1 MSFDLYTS
9 ATPNGYK
16 ISIMLE
22 ELKLKYKVHKI
33 DLGKETQKEEW
44 FLKLNPNGR
53 IPVLKDNE
61 NNKVIF
67 ESGAILYYLAI
78 KYNKFFFEE
87 KRTEIMQW
95 LMFQMSAIGPMQG
108 QANVFFRYMD
118 EKIPIAISRYQN
130 ECRRLYEVLDKQLQD
145 NKWICGEY
153 SIADIATWPWIKI
166 YFWAGIDISNLDNLT
181 RWMDQMEKRKA
192 CKAGILVP
200 KRESSKKVVK
210 NVKNILPVSYT
221 HLTLPTT

>member
-16 ISIMLE
+16 VSIMLE

-33 DLGKETQKEEW
+33 DLGKQTQKEEW

-118 EKIPIAISRYQN
+118 EKIPVAISRYQN
-130 ECRRLYEVLDKQLQD
+130 ECRRLYEVLDKQLQN

-200 KRESSKKVVK
+200 KRENSKKVVK
-210 NVKNILPVSYT
+210 NVKNILQT
-221 HLTLPTT
+221 

>member
-16 ISIMLE
+16 VSIMLE

-33 DLGKETQKEEW
+33 DLGKQTQKEKW

-95 LMFQMSAIGPMQG
+95 LMFQMSGIGPMQG

-166 YFWAGIDISNLDNLT
+166 YFWAGIDISNLDNLS
-181 RWMDQMEKRKA
+181 RWMDQMERRKA
-192 CKAGILVP
+192 CKAGIMVP

-210 NVKNILPVSYT
+210 NVKNILQT
-221 HLTLPTT
+221 

>member
-16 ISIMLE
+16 VSIMLE

-33 DLGKETQKEEW
+33 DLGKQTQKEEW

-87 KRTEIMQW
+87 KRIDIMQW

-118 EKIPIAISRYQN
+118 EKIPVAISRYQN

-166 YFWAGIDISNLDNLT
+166 YFWAGIDISNLDNLS
-181 RWMDQMEKRKA
+181 RWMDQMETRKA
-192 CKAGILVP
+192 CKVGVLVP

-210 NVKNILPVSYT
+210 NVKNILQT
-221 HLTLPTT
+221 

>member
-16 ISIMLE
+16 VSIMLE

-33 DLGKETQKEEW
+33 DLGRQTQKEEW

-78 KYNKFFFEE
+78 KYNKFFLEE

-118 EKIPIAISRYQN
+118 EKIPVAISRYQN
-130 ECRRLYEVLDKQLQD
+130 ECRRLYEVLDKQLQV

-166 YFWAGIDISNLDNLT
+166 YFWAGIDISNLDNLS
-181 RWMDQMEKRKA
+181 RWMDQMERRKA

-210 NVKNILPVSYT
+210 NVKNILQT
-221 HLTLPTT
+221 

>member
-1 MSFDLYTS
+1 MTFDLYTS

-16 ISIMLE
+16 VSIMLE
-22 ELKLKYKVHKI
+22 ELKLKYKVYKI
-33 DLGKETQKEEW
+33 DLGKQTQKEEW

-95 LMFQMSAIGPMQG
+95 LMFQMSGIGPMQG

-118 EKIPIAISRYQN
+118 EKIPVAISRYQN

-166 YFWAGIDISNLDNLT
+166 YFWAGIDISNLDNLS
-181 RWMDQMEKRKA
+181 RWMDQMETRKA
-192 CKAGILVP
+192 CKVGVLVP

-210 NVKNILPVSYT
+210 NVKNILQT
-221 HLTLPTT
+221 

>member
-1 MSFDLYTS
+1 MTFDLYTS

-16 ISIMLE
+16 VSIMLE

-33 DLGKETQKEEW
+33 DLGKQTQKEEW

-95 LMFQMSAIGPMQG
+95 LMFQMSGIGPMQG

-118 EKIPIAISRYQN
+118 EKIPVAISRYQN
-130 ECRRLYEVLDKQLQD
+130 ECRRLYEVLDKQLKY
-145 NKWICGEY
+145 NKWICGKY

-166 YFWAGIDISNLDNLT
+166 YFWAGIDISNLDNLI

-210 NVKNILPVSYT
+210 NVKNILQT
-221 HLTLPTT
+221 

>member
-1 MSFDLYTS
+1 MTFDLYTS

-16 ISIMLE
+16 VSIMLE

-33 DLGKETQKEEW
+33 DLGKQTQKEDW

-95 LMFQMSAIGPMQG
+95 LMFQMSGIGPMQG

-118 EKIPIAISRYQN
+118 EKIPAAISRYQN
-130 ECRRLYEVLDKQLQD
+130 ECRRLYEVLDIQLQD

-166 YFWAGIDISNLDNLT
+166 YFWAGIDISNLDNLS
-181 RWMDQMEKRKA
+181 RWMDQMESRKA

-210 NVKNILPVSYT
+210 NVKNILQT
-221 HLTLPTT
+221 

>member
-16 ISIMLE
+16 VSIMLE

-33 DLGKETQKEEW
+33 DLGKQTQKEKW

-78 KYNKFFFEE
+78 KYNKFFFEA

-95 LMFQMSAIGPMQG
+95 LMFQMSGIGPMQG

-118 EKIPIAISRYQN
+118 EKIPVAISRYQN

-145 NKWICGEY
+145 NKWICGKY

-166 YFWAGIDISNLDNLT
+166 YFWAGIDISNLDNLS
-181 RWMDQMEKRKA
+181 RWMGQMERRKA
-192 CKAGILVP
+192 CNAGILIP

-210 NVKNILPVSYT
+210 NVKNILQT
-221 HLTLPTT
+221 

>member
-16 ISIMLE
+16 VSIMLE

-33 DLGKETQKEEW
+33 DLGKQTQKEEW

-95 LMFQMSAIGPMQG
+95 LMFQMSGIGPMQG

-166 YFWAGIDISNLDNLT
+166 YFWAGIDISNLDNLS
-181 RWMDQMEKRKA
+181 RWMDQMERRKA

-210 NVKNILPVSYT
+210 NVKNILQT
-221 HLTLPTT
+221 

>member
-16 ISIMLE
+16 VSIMLE

-33 DLGKETQKEEW
+33 DLGKQTQKEEW

-210 NVKNILPVSYT
+210 NVKNILQT
-221 HLTLPTT
+221 

>member
-1 MSFDLYTS
+1 MTFDLYTS

-16 ISIMLE
+16 VSIMLE
-22 ELKLKYKVHKI
+22 ELNLNYKVHKI
-33 DLGKETQKEEW
+33 DLGKQTQKEEW

-78 KYNKFFFEE
+78 KYNKLFFEE

-118 EKIPIAISRYQN
+118 EKIPVAISRYQN

-166 YFWAGIDISNLDNLT
+166 YFWAGIDISNLDNLS
-181 RWMDQMEKRKA
+181 RWMDQMERRKA
-192 CKAGILVP
+192 CKAGVLVP

-210 NVKNILPVSYT
+210 NVKNILQT
-221 HLTLPTT
+221 

>member
-16 ISIMLE
+16 VSIMLE

-33 DLGKETQKEEW
+33 DLGKQTQKEEW

-95 LMFQMSAIGPMQG
+95 LMFQMSGIGPMQG

-118 EKIPIAISRYQN
+118 KKIPVAISRYQN

-145 NKWICGEY
+145 NEWICGEY

-166 YFWAGIDISNLDNLT
+166 YFWAGIDISNLDNLS
-181 RWMDQMEKRKA
+181 RWMDQMDNRKA
-192 CKAGILVP
+192 CKVGVLVP

-210 NVKNILPVSYT
+210 NVKNILQT
-221 HLTLPTT
+221 

>member
-16 ISIMLE
+16 VSIMLE

-33 DLGKETQKEEW
+33 DLGKQTQKEEW
-44 FLKLNPNGR
+44 FLQLNPNGR

-95 LMFQMSAIGPMQG
+95 LMFQMSGIGPMQG

-118 EKIPIAISRYQN
+118 EKIPVAISRYQN
-130 ECRRLYEVLDKQLQD
+130 ECRRLYEVLDKQLQN

-166 YFWAGIDISNLDNLT
+166 YFWAGIDISNLDNLS
-181 RWMDQMEKRKA
+181 RWMHQMEQRKS

-210 NVKNILPVSYT
+210 NVKNILQT
-221 HLTLPTT
+221 

>member
-16 ISIMLE
+16 VSIMLE

-33 DLGKETQKEEW
+33 DLGKQTQKEEW
-44 FLKLNPNGR
+44 FLKFNPNGR

-95 LMFQMSAIGPMQG
+95 LMFQMSGIGPMQG

-118 EKIPIAISRYQN
+118 EKIPVAISRYQN

-166 YFWAGIDISNLDNLT
+166 YFWAGIDISSLDNLS
-181 RWMDQMEKRKA
+181 RWLDQMERRKA
-192 CKAGILVP
+192 CKAGVLVP

-210 NVKNILPVSYT
+210 NVKKILQT
-221 HLTLPTT
+221 

>member
-16 ISIMLE
+16 VSIMLE

-33 DLGKETQKEEW
+33 DLGKQTQKEEW

-95 LMFQMSAIGPMQG
+95 LMFQMSGIGPMQG
-108 QANVFFRYMD
+108 QANVFYRYLD
-118 EKIPIAISRYQN
+118 EKIPQAISRYQN
-130 ECRRLYEVLDKQLQD
+130 ECRRLYEVLDSQL
-145 NKWICGEY
+145 NGRKWICDDY
-153 SIADIATWPWIKI
+153 SIADIANWCWVRV
-166 YFWAGIDISNLDNLT
+166 YYWAGINIEGLKNLKK
-181 RWMDQMEKRKA
+181 WMELMEKRPA
-192 CKAGILVP
+192 CIKGSDIP
-200 KRESSKKVVK
+200 KRDSSRKLVSSAKK
-210 NVKNILPVSYT
+210 IIQT
-221 HLTLPTT
+221 

>member
-16 ISIMLE
+16 VSIMLE

-33 DLGKETQKEEW
+33 DLGKQTQKEKW

-118 EKIPIAISRYQN
+118 EKIPVAISRYQN
-130 ECRRLYEVLDKQLQD
+130 ECRRLYEVLDRQLQD

-166 YFWAGIDISNLDNLT
+166 YFWAGIDISNLDNLS
-181 RWMDQMEKRKA
+181 RWMDQMERRKA

-210 NVKNILPVSYT
+210 NVKNILQT
-221 HLTLPTT
+221 

>member
-16 ISIMLE
+16 VSIMLE

-33 DLGKETQKEEW
+33 DLGKQTQKEEW

-78 KYNKFFFEE
+78 KYNKFFFEA

-95 LMFQMSAIGPMQG
+95 LMFQMSGIGPMQG

-118 EKIPIAISRYQN
+118 EKIPVAISRYQN
-130 ECRRLYEVLDKQLQD
+130 ECRRLYAVLDKQLQD
-145 NKWICGEY
+145 NKWICGKY

-166 YFWAGIDISNLDNLT
+166 YFWAGIDISNLDNLS
-181 RWMDQMEKRKA
+181 RWMDQMERRKA

-210 NVKNILPVSYT
+210 NVKNILQT
-221 HLTLPTT
+221 

>member
-16 ISIMLE
+16 VSIMLE
-22 ELKLKYKVHKI
+22 ELQLKYKVHKI
-33 DLGKETQKEEW
+33 DLGKQTQKEEW

-87 KRTEIMQW
+87 KRIEIMQW
-95 LMFQMSAIGPMQG
+95 LMFQKSAIGPMQG

-118 EKIPIAISRYQN
+118 EKIPVAISRYQN

-166 YFWAGIDISNLDNLT
+166 YFWAGIDISNLDNLS
-181 RWMDQMEKRKA
+181 RWMQQMERRKA
-192 CKAGILVP
+192 CKVGILVP

-210 NVKNILPVSYT
+210 NVKNILQT
-221 HLTLPTT
+221 

>member
-16 ISIMLE
+16 VSIMLE
-22 ELKLKYKVHKI
+22 ELKLKYKVYKI
-33 DLGKETQKEEW
+33 DLGKQTQKEEW

-53 IPVLKDNE
+53 IPVLIDNE

-95 LMFQMSAIGPMQG
+95 LMFQMSGIGPMQG

-118 EKIPIAISRYQN
+118 EKIPVAISRYQN
-130 ECRRLYEVLDKQLQD
+130 ECRRLYEVLDKQLKY
-145 NKWICGEY
+145 NKWICGKY

-200 KRESSKKVVK
+200 KRESSKKVVR
-210 NVKNILPVSYT
+210 NVKNILQT
-221 HLTLPTT
+221 

>member
-1 MSFDLYTS
+1 MTFELYTA

-16 ISIMLE
+16 VSIMLE
-22 ELKLKYKVHKI
+22 ELGLEYKVHNI
-33 DLGKETQKEEW
+33 DLSKQTQKKKW
-44 FLKLNPNGR
+44 FLNLNPNGR

-61 NNKVIF
+61 SNKVIF

-78 KYNKFFFEE
+78 KYNKFFFED

-95 LMFQMSAIGPMQG
+95 LMFQMSGIGPMQG

-118 EKIPIAISRYQN
+118 EKIPAAISRYQN
-130 ECRRLYEVLDKQLQD
+130 ECRRLYEVLDTQLQN
-145 NKWICGEY
+145 NKWICGNY

-166 YFWAGIDISNLDNLT
+166 YFWAGIDISNLDNLS
-181 RWMDQMEKRKA
+181 RWMLQMEKRKA
-192 CKAGILVP
+192 CKTGILIP

-210 NVKNILPVSYT
+210 NVKNILQT
-221 HLTLPTT
+221 

>member
-1 MSFDLYTS
+1 MTFDLYTS

-16 ISIMLE
+16 VSIMLE

-33 DLGKETQKEEW
+33 DLGKQTQKEEW

-87 KRTEIMQW
+87 KRIEIMQW
-95 LMFQMSAIGPMQG
+95 LMFQMSGIGPMQG

-118 EKIPIAISRYQN
+118 EKIPVAISRYQN

-166 YFWAGIDISNLDNLT
+166 YFWAGIDISNLDNLS
-181 RWMDQMEKRKA
+181 RWMDQMERRKA

-210 NVKNILPVSYT
+210 NVKNILQT
-221 HLTLPTT
+221 

>member
-16 ISIMLE
+16 VSIMLE

-33 DLGKETQKEEW
+33 DLGKQTQKEEW

-87 KRTEIMQW
+87 KRIEIMQW
-95 LMFQMSAIGPMQG
+95 LMFQMSGIGPMQG

-118 EKIPIAISRYQN
+118 EKIPVAISRYQN

-166 YFWAGIDISNLDNLT
+166 YFWAGIDISNLDNLS
-181 RWMDQMEKRKA
+181 RWMDQMERRKA

-210 NVKNILPVSYT
+210 NVKNILQT
-221 HLTLPTT
+221 

>member
-16 ISIMLE
+16 VSIMLE

-33 DLGKETQKEEW
+33 DLGKQTQKEDW

-95 LMFQMSAIGPMQG
+95 LMFQMSGIGPMQG

-118 EKIPIAISRYQN
+118 EKIPVAISRYQN

-166 YFWAGIDISNLDNLT
+166 YFWAGIDISNLDNLS

-210 NVKNILPVSYT
+210 NVKNILQT
-221 HLTLPTT
+221 

>member
-1 MSFDLYTS
+1 MTFDLYTA

-16 ISIMLE
+16 VSIMLE

-33 DLGKETQKEEW
+33 DLGKQTQKEEW

-87 KRTEIMQW
+87 KRIEIMQW

-118 EKIPIAISRYQN
+118 EKIPVAISRYQN
-130 ECRRLYEVLDKQLQD
+130 ECRRIYEVLDKQLQE

-166 YFWAGIDISNLDNLT
+166 YFWAGIDISQLDNLS

-192 CKAGILVP
+192 CKLGIMVP

-210 NVKNILPVSYT
+210 NVKSILQI
-221 HLTLPTT
+221 

>member
-16 ISIMLE
+16 VSIMLE

-33 DLGKETQKEEW
+33 DLGRQTQKEEW

-78 KYNKFFFEE
+78 KYNKFFLEE

-118 EKIPIAISRYQN
+118 EKIPVAISRYQN

-166 YFWAGIDISNLDNLT
+166 YFWAGIDISNLDNLN
-181 RWMDQMEKRKA
+181 RWMHQMERRKA
-192 CKAGILVP
+192 CKAGTLIP
-200 KRESSKKVVK
+200 KRESSKKIVK
-210 NVKNILPVSYT
+210 NVKNILQN
-221 HLTLPTT
+221 

>member
-16 ISIMLE
+16 VSIMLE

-33 DLGKETQKEEW
+33 DLGKQTQKEEW

-61 NNKVIF
+61 NDKVIF

-95 LMFQMSAIGPMQG
+95 LMFQMSGIGPMQG

-118 EKIPIAISRYQN
+118 EKIPVAISRYQN

-166 YFWAGIDISNLDNLT
+166 YFWAGIDISNLDNLS
-181 RWMDQMEKRKA
+181 RWMGQMERRKA
-192 CKAGILVP
+192 CKAGVLVP

-210 NVKNILPVSYT
+210 NVKNILQT
-221 HLTLPTT
+221 

>member
-16 ISIMLE
+16 VSIMLE
-22 ELKLKYKVHKI
+22 ELKLKYKVHKV
-33 DLGKETQKEEW
+33 DLGKQTQKEEW

-78 KYNKFFFEE
+78 KYNKFFLEE

-95 LMFQMSAIGPMQG
+95 LMFQMSGIGPMQG

-118 EKIPIAISRYQN
+118 EKIPVAISRYQN
-130 ECRRLYEVLDKQLQD
+130 ECRRLYEVLDKQLQN

-166 YFWAGIDISNLDNLT
+166 YFWAGIDISNLDNLS
-181 RWMDQMEKRKA
+181 RWMDQMERRKA
-192 CKAGILVP
+192 CRAGILVP

-210 NVKNILPVSYT
+210 NVKNILQT
-221 HLTLPTT
+221 

>member
-1 MSFDLYTS
+1 
-9 ATPNGYK
+9 
-16 ISIMLE
+16 MLE
-22 ELKLKYKVHKI
+22 ELNLNYKVHKI
-33 DLGKETQKEEW
+33 DLGKQTQKEEW

-118 EKIPIAISRYQN
+118 EKIPVAISRYQN
-130 ECRRLYEVLDKQLQD
+130 ECRRLYEVLDKQLKD

-166 YFWAGIDISNLDNLT
+166 YFWAGISISNLDNLS
-181 RWMDQMEKRKA
+181 RWMGQMERRKA

-200 KRESSKKVVK
+200 KREGSKKVVK
-210 NVKNILPVSYT
+210 NVKNILQT
-221 HLTLPTT
+221 

>member
-16 ISIMLE
+16 VSIMLE

-33 DLGKETQKEEW
+33 DLGKQTQKEEW

-78 KYNKFFFEE
+78 KYNKFFFEA

-95 LMFQMSAIGPMQG
+95 LMFQMSGIGPMQG

-118 EKIPIAISRYQN
+118 EKIPVAISRYQN

-166 YFWAGIDISNLDNLT
+166 YFWAGIDISNLDNLS
-181 RWMDQMEKRKA
+181 RWMDQMERRKA
-192 CKAGILVP
+192 CKTGILVP

-210 NVKNILPVSYT
+210 NVKNILQT
-221 HLTLPTT
+221 

>member
-1 MSFDLYTS
+1 MTFDLYTS

-16 ISIMLE
+16 VSIMLE

-33 DLGKETQKEEW
+33 DLGKQTQKEKW

-78 KYNKFFFEE
+78 KYNKFFIEE

-95 LMFQMSAIGPMQG
+95 LMFQMSGIGPMQG

-118 EKIPIAISRYQN
+118 EKIPVAISRYQN

-166 YFWAGIDISNLDNLT
+166 YFWAGIDISNLDNLF
-181 RWMDQMEKRKA
+181 RWMKQMERRKA
-192 CKAGILVP
+192 CKVGILVP

-210 NVKNILPVSYT
+210 NVKNILQT
-221 HLTLPTT
+221 

>member
-1 MSFDLYTS
+1 MTFDLYTS

-16 ISIMLE
+16 VSIMLE

-33 DLGKETQKEEW
+33 DLGKQTQKEEW

-53 IPVLKDNE
+53 IPVLIDNE

-95 LMFQMSAIGPMQG
+95 LMFQMSGIGPMQG

-118 EKIPIAISRYQN
+118 EKIPVAISRYQN

-166 YFWAGIDISNLDNLT
+166 YFWAGIDISNLDNLN

-210 NVKNILPVSYT
+210 NVKNILQT
-221 HLTLPTT
+221 

>member
-16 ISIMLE
+16 VSIMLE

-33 DLGKETQKEEW
+33 DLGKQTQKEEW

-95 LMFQMSAIGPMQG
+95 LMFQMSGIGPMQG

-118 EKIPIAISRYQN
+118 EKIPVAISRYQN

-166 YFWAGIDISNLDNLT
+166 YFWAGIDISNLDNLS
-181 RWMDQMEKRKA
+181 RWMGQMQRRKA

-210 NVKNILPVSYT
+210 NVKNILQT
-221 HLTLPTT
+221 

>member
-16 ISIMLE
+16 VSIMLE

-33 DLGKETQKEEW
+33 DLGKQTQKEEW

-61 NNKVIF
+61 SNKVIF

-118 EKIPIAISRYQN
+118 EKIPVAISRYQN

-200 KRESSKKVVK
+200 KRENSKKVVK
-210 NVKNILPVSYT
+210 NVKNILQT
-221 HLTLPTT
+221 